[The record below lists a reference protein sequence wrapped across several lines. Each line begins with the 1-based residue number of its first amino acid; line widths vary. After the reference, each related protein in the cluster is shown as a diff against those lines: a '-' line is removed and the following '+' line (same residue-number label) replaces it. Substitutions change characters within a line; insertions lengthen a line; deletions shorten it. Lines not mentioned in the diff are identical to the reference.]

1 MENYQFVPAYYEWH
15 LVNKDGDILL
25 SMEDPEES
33 LCYETDTNG
42 QLLDEPE
49 PFTTLEEV
57 HDFCKDFIET
67 EKMCVESEP
76 QKETVHGN
84 DEHIFDLPDNAAD
97 IMAQAL
103 YDYYVA

>member
-42 QLLDEPE
+42 ELLDEPE

-57 HDFCKDFIET
+57 RDMCKDFIET
-67 EKMCVESEP
+67 EKMCVENDVCS
-76 QKETVHGN
+76 VHGN
-84 DEHIFDLPDNAAD
+84 DDSIFDLPDNAAD

-103 YDYYVA
+103 

>member
-84 DEHIFDLPDNAAD
+84 DERIFDLPNNAAD

-103 YDYYVA
+103 FDYYVA